1 MTILLTGGTGKSA
14 TPLATLLLEAKQ
26 SVVLANRSG
35 RVPEPFEGVRFDWLD
50 PSTYTIPFDSHGDI
64 DRIYLVAPGILN
76 MFPPMKAFIDVA
88 VQKGVKRF
96 VLMSAGVLEMG
107 GPAMGQVH
115 QYLNTLNVEYSAL
128 RPSWFFDNFTSEY
141 ADRINSHND
150 IVSGAGDGQVGYV
163 STEDIA
169 KVAFKALVDD
179 VIEHN
184 NPVIVG
190 PELLSYDQIAEMLT
204 NVLGRKITHTRLTG
218 DKLKQLF
225 FARDMPE
232 DYAEMMVTLDSWVA
246 GGAEQQLYQRA
257 DVVGKRMLH
266 AFFEANTEAWRI
278 ED

>member
-35 RVPEPFEGVRFDWLD
+35 RVPEPFKGVRFDWLD
-50 PSTYTIPFDSHGDI
+50 PSTYAVPFDSHRNI
-64 DRIYLVAPGILN
+64 DRVYLVAPGITD

-115 QYLNTLNVEYSAL
+115 QYLNTLSVEYCAL
-128 RPSWFFDNFTSEY
+128 RPSWFFDNFALQY
-141 ADRINSHND
+141 ANRINSHND
-150 IVSGAGDGQVGYV
+150 IVSGAEDGQVGYV

-169 KVAFKALVDD
+169 EVAFKALVDD

-184 NPVIVG
+184 NPIIVG
-190 PELLSYDQIAEMLT
+190 PDLLSYDKIAGMLT
-204 NVLGRKITHTRLTG
+204 EVLGRKITHTRLAG
-218 DKLKQLF
+218 DKLKQVFL
-225 FARDMPE
+225 ARGMPE
-232 DYAEMMVTLDSWVA
+232 DYAEMMVAMDSLVA
-246 GGAEQQLYQRA
+246 GGVEQQLYRRA
-257 DVVGKRMLH
+257 DVVGTRKLR
-266 AFFEANTEAWRI
+266 AFFEANLEVWRTS
-278 ED
+278 D